1 MVRPID
7 IADHLAKTQAAEKVN
22 QIQKSAPDMD
32 QRQFALQLE
41 GKLIQKQQQP
51 TPAPK
56 TDEVI
61 IHRDKQKQDQEK
73 KKKQDKENDKKK
85 KSAVHLDLK
94 A

>member
-22 QIQKSAPDMD
+22 QIQKAAPDMD

-41 GKLIQKQQQP
+41 GKLLQKQQQTTP
-51 TPAPK
+51 TAK

-61 IHRDKQKQDQEK
+61 IHRDNAKQEQKKKKDQEEK
-73 KKKQDKENDKKK
+73 KKKSDI
-85 KSAVHLDLK
+85 HLDLK

>member
-1 MVRPID
+1 
-7 IADHLAKTQAAEKVN
+7 
-22 QIQKSAPDMD
+22 MD

-61 IHRDKQKQDQEK
+61 IHRDSQKQQRDK
-73 KKKQDKENDKKK
+73 KKKQDKGDREQK
-85 KSAVHLDLK
+85 KSDIHLDLK